1 MDEDCVIDEV
11 KLNRI
16 VFTDEVNKA
25 IDQVIIFFHLPKKW
39 TKNCKIFQF

>member
-1 MDEDCVIDEV
+1 MDEESAIDEV

-25 IDQVIIFFHLPKKW
+25 IDQVSLKTQFLNPFKK
-39 TKNCKIFQF
+39 K

>member
-1 MDEDCVIDEV
+1 MDEESVTDEV

-25 IDQVIIFFHLPKKW
+25 IDQVKK
-39 TKNCKIFQF
+39 TKNVQSPQKLKNN